1 MRAFVVWGTVL
12 RLSTRRSQRSDW
24 RLSRAWR
31 EIYPLFFN
39 LQEIIMSDDKVPYGK
54 DAQIFTFGVHGTNNG
69 PDNVRN
75 VTQRISA
82 QLDHTTN
89 GANLYDAG
97 FSWQHRSGTTN
108 QASDREAASRSL
120 SQHVL
125 GAIDVALHEG
135 KLDRNKALT
144 VNLVGFSHGGN
155 VAIQAADDIAEG
167 LKARS
172 ITSAIHLTTLS
183 TPAYTTGAESP
194 GVAGNAV
201 EGKGVPFS
209 HTHFS
214 VAGDGVIRGAMG
226 NSHYDQGR
234 TRNYDLPSVSDFDGI
249 ANHGAPQDSVPH
261 MVDIATT
268 MRTRFNGLAPAQKH
282 SDVGS
287 DTVVA
292 SAITTPQTNG
302 ANSPDFKNNP
312 TVQQIYAALDRNGDN
327 QNPSLVAGLAGA
339 AAGLSKVQ
347 DVALT
352 PQSAFALD
360 RDKSDP
366 AANRVQVSM
375 DVASKPFD
383 EVWQKA
389 SVALQQT
396 QTPAV
401 VAQAQDQ
408 DLTQKQ
414 NARAM

>member
-1 MRAFVVWGTVL
+1 
-12 RLSTRRSQRSDW
+12 
-24 RLSRAWR
+24 
-31 EIYPLFFN
+31 
-39 LQEIIMSDDKVPYGK
+39 MSDDKVPYGK

-82 QLDHTTN
+82 QIDNTTN

-97 FSWQHRSGTTN
+97 FYWQHRSGTTN
-108 QASDREAASRSL
+108 QASDREPASRSL

-125 GAIDVALHEG
+125 GAIDVALHDEG

-155 VAIQAADDIAEG
+155 VAMQAADDIAEG
-167 LKARS
+167 LKQRGL
-172 ITSAIHLTTLS
+172 TSAIHLTTLS

-226 NSHYDQGR
+226 NSNYDQGR
-234 TRNYDLPSVSDFDGI
+234 TRNFNMPSISDFDGV
-249 ANHGAPQDSVPH
+249 ANHGAPQDNAGY
-261 MVDIATT
+261 MAEIAAT
-268 MRTRFNGLAPAQKH
+268 MRMRFNGLAPAQKH
-282 SDVGS
+282 SEVGS
-287 DTVVA
+287 DTVVASA

-339 AAGLSKVQ
+339 SAGLSKVQ
-347 DVALT
+347 DVVLT
-352 PQSAFALD
+352 PQTAFALSGN
-360 RDKSDP
+360 RSDP
-366 AANRVQVSM
+366 ASDRVQVSM
-375 DVASKPFD
+375 DVANKPFD

-401 VAQAQDQ
+401 VAQAQSQ
-408 DLTQKQ
+408 DLEQKP
-414 NARAM
+414 RAM